1 VHFDVSNS
9 ECRVFVRRAGLLAAV
24 GHDLELRATELAIDV
39 DVAALHVRARVPARA
54 LEVVDAV
61 EGRERQPG
69 KLSAKDKAQIQENIA
84 NDVLEV
90 KRFPAIEFESTRVEP
105 APDGYRVHG
114 RLSLHGQ
121 TRALTFM
128 AKRSGARLSGEVGI
142 HQPDF
147 GIEPYRALGGT
158 LRIRPDVSVVFEL
171 PDPMAATSG

>member
-1 VHFDVSNS
+1 VNFDASHS
-9 ECRVFVRRAGLLAAV
+9 ECRVFVRRAGLLSAV

-39 DVAALHVRARVPARA
+39 DAAALRVRVRVAARA

-61 EGRERQPG
+61 EGRERRPG
-69 KLSAKDKAQIQENIA
+69 KLSAKDKAQIHENLA

-90 KRFPAIEFESTRVEP
+90 ARFPAIEFESTRVEP
-105 APDGYRVHG
+105 GPDGYRVHG

-121 TRALTFM
+121 TRELTFV
-128 AKRSGARLSGEVGI
+128 AKRHGTRLSGEVGI

-158 LRIRPDVSVVFEL
+158 LRVRPDVSVVFEL
-171 PDPMAATSG
+171 PDPLATPG